1 MKNFKTEKE
10 IGIIHSI
17 DQGRNQIQNIIKKIM
32 EKNCRKKEGVL
43 VMKIIAQKKVNKK
56 KKIKKINTRIER
68 VGIINIMKQMIEN
81 KEKMIKNILIII
93 ENIEK
98 VKIIK
103 NS

>member
-43 VMKIIAQKKVNKK
+43 VMKIIA
-56 KKIKKINTRIER
+56 
-68 VGIINIMKQMIEN
+68 
-81 KEKMIKNILIII
+81 
-93 ENIEK
+93 
-98 VKIIK
+98 
-103 NS
+103 